1 MAAKKAAPQSVA
13 AAEHADAVKNK
24 RKVHDLPGM
33 VGDGVSKPEIP
44 ELDDAVIEYVKHRDK
59 RMKEG
64 LEEKTNK
71 KLVLALMEKHKL
83 GSYEVDDMVVVRKPK
98 DETESIK
105 VVSKADYTG
114 TKTPGG
120 DDGDD
125 D

>member
-1 MAAKKAAPQSVA
+1 MDSKKPATKEEILESAPP
-13 AAEHADAVKNK
+13 KTPG
-24 RKVHDLPGM
+24 DLPGM
-33 VGDGVSKPEIP
+33 VGDGVAKPNIEALN
-44 ELDDAVIEYVKHRDK
+44 EAVGEYVVHRDA
-59 RMKEG
+59 RLAAG

-120 DDGDD
+120 DGEGE
-125 D
+125 